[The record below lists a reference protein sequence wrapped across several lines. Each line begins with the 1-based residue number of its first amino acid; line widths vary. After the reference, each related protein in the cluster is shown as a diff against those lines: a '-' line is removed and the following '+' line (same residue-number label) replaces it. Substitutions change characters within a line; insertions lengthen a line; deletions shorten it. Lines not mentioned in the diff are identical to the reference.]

1 VWDWFRSSETERIR
15 EVSRTTVLYSLAAH
29 VALIVLALIVP
40 SGSARDV
47 SFGGEIVAVEM
58 VTLDPG
64 IALAPDQTDVEDIA
78 PDEGSQDTAEVQ
90 EELVEEVAEDVE
102 LVEDVEVQPDT
113 AGLEEETQESA
124 ETNPAVEELE
134 VVEDDGS
141 QSDSYSA
148 ITGEGE
154 SGGGAPGP
162 ASYEGRVFAAIRRNF
177 RTSVEPAQSYRIRFT
192 VEPDGSTSVE
202 TIRTSGTDA
211 FDRAVESA
219 LRLASIPPFPQGRD
233 GPVVLSI
240 EFLGPP

>member
-1 VWDWFRSSETERIR
+1 MSRS
-15 EVSRTTVLYSLAAH
+15 TVLFSLLAH
-29 VALIVLALIVP
+29 VALLGLALIVP

-64 IALAPDQTDVEDIA
+64 VALTADQVAVEEEVAPDDGSQETVETREEPVEEAAEGLDPVEDI
-78 PDEGSQDTAEVQ
+78 
-90 EELVEEVAEDVE
+90 
-102 LVEDVEVQPDT
+102 EVQPDT
-113 AGLEEETQESA
+113 AGLEEETQDSA
-124 ETNPAVEELE
+124 ETDTAMEEQE
-134 VVEDDGS
+134 VVEDEGS
-141 QSDSYSA
+141 QSGSYSA

-192 VEPDGSTSVE
+192 VYPDGSTSVE
-202 TIRTSGTDA
+202 TVRTSGTDA